1 MKSVDLGNIKRVY
14 LIGIGGIG
22 MSGLARYFHRKG
34 MQVEGYDLTS
44 TSLTDQLIREGI
56 PVSFTD
62 DITAFPEHLRS
73 GVYSADDL
81 VIYTPAIPSTHR
93 AMRYL
98 REQGCEMHKRAEILG
113 LITRS
118 HRTIAI
124 AGTHGKTTTSC
135 MVAHILRQSGH
146 NCTAFLGGVATNYDS
161 NFLMDDSNTDVTVVV
176 EADEYDRSFLQLH
189 PDIAV
194 ITSVDPDHLDIYG
207 AHEEL
212 IDGFR
217 QFTRCIRKGGMLIY
231 RMGLPFSDSEVVSQ
245 TYSAKELADVFAYDI
260 RIEDHKYMFNI
271 NYSGQIL
278 KDITL
283 SWPGRHNVENAVAAF
298 SVAHSIGVDEVRI
311 REALY
316 SFRGVKRRFEY
327 RVDIPQMVYIDDYAH
342 HPAELDAIVG
352 SVRELYPD
360 RKILGIFQPHLFSRT
375 RDFADGF
382 ARSLSA
388 LDEAWLLDI
397 YPARE
402 EPMPGV
408 DSRMIME
415 RMENKSTRLVE
426 KNEVADLVTHS
437 DAQVILTLGAGDIDK
452 LTGTIQ
458 ENLIRKFK

>member
-22 MSGLARYFHRKG
+22 MSGLARYFKRKG

-62 DITAFPEHLRS
+62 DITALPEHLRS
-73 GVYSADDL
+73 GAYSADDL

-98 REQGCEMHKRAEILG
+98 KEQGCEMHKRAEILG
-113 LITRS
+113 LITRA

-146 NCTAFLGGVATNYDS
+146 NCTAFLGGIATNYDS

-207 AHEEL
+207 AHEEM

-217 QFTRCIRKGGMLIY
+217 QFTRCIRKGGLLIY
-231 RMGLPFSDSEVVSQ
+231 RMGLPFSDSEAVSQ
-245 TYSAKELADVFAYDI
+245 TYSANELADVFAYDI
-260 RIEDHKYMFNI
+260 RIEDHKYTFNI

-278 KDITL
+278 KDIKL

-402 EPMPGV
+402 EPLPGV

-415 RMENKSTRLVE
+415 RMENKSTRLVN

-437 DAQVILTLGAGDIDK
+437 DAQVILTLGAGDIDT
-452 LTGTIQ
+452 LTVTIQ

>member
-22 MSGLARYFHRKG
+22 MSGLARYFKRKG

-62 DITAFPEHLRS
+62 DITALPEHLRS
-73 GVYSADDL
+73 GAYSADDL

-98 REQGCEMHKRAEILG
+98 KEQGCEMHKRAEILG
-113 LITRS
+113 LITRA

-146 NCTAFLGGVATNYDS
+146 NCTAFLGGIATNYDS

-207 AHEEL
+207 AHEEM

-217 QFTRCIRKGGMLIY
+217 QFTRCIRKGGLLIY
-231 RMGLPFSDSEVVSQ
+231 RMGLPFSDSEAVSQ
-245 TYSAKELADVFAYDI
+245 TYSANELADVFAYDI
-260 RIEDHKYMFNI
+260 RIEDHKYTFNI

-278 KDITL
+278 KDIKL

-402 EPMPGV
+402 EPLPGV

-415 RMENKSTRLVE
+415 RMENKSTRLVD

-437 DAQVILTLGAGDIDK
+437 DAQVILTLGAGDIDT
-452 LTGTIQ
+452 LTVTIQ